1 MTHPS
6 TAAVVAPHPRPVPWR
21 APRLSAPAWAAS
33 LVAVLSLL
41 PLGFIAAVALATG
54 WQETRALVLRARTLT
69 LLVDTLLLEVC
80 TLAPA
85 LVLAVALAWLT
96 ERSDLPGRRAWSL
109 LAVAPLAIPA
119 FVQSY
124 AWASLAPRLHG
135 LAPATLVSVL
145 AYYPFVYL
153 PVAAQLRR
161 LDPALEEAAAALG
174 RTPAQVFLGTT
185 LPQLRPALC
194 GGGLLVA
201 LHLLGEYGLYA
212 MIGFDTFT
220 TAIVDQFQS
229 AYDSVSA
236 NMLGGVLAV
245 LCAGLLLGEARLR
258 GEARY
263 ARVGAG
269 AARHRLQTRLG
280 PWRWPALAL
289 CTSLA
294 LLSLGVPL
302 LTLGRWLAF
311 GGRAVWGAGPFLAF
325 AQTMGFALSGALLA
339 TLLAAPM
346 AWLSVRRPSRLTR
359 ALEGCHYYV
368 GSLPGIIVALALV
381 AVTVR
386 YAPPLYQTAAT
397 ILLAYA
403 LIFLPRAL
411 VGIQASLAQAP
422 VELERAA
429 TALGRSPLAAALTI
443 TARLAA
449 PGLAAAMALVG
460 LGVTT
465 ELTATLLLAPNGTR
479 TLATEFWSWSSEL
492 DYARSAPY
500 ATLMIAVSLPLTLL
514 LHVQSR
520 RALGR

>member
-1 MTHPS
+1 MP
-6 TAAVVAPHPRPVPWR
+6 TAARRLREATV
-21 APRLSAPAWAAS
+21 PRLPAPAWAAAG
-33 LVAVLSLL
+33 VALLSLL
-41 PLGFIAAVALATG
+41 PLGFIAGITLGTG
-54 WQETRALVLRARTLT
+54 WRETAALVLRARTLA
-69 LLVDTLLLEVC
+69 LLVDTLHLELC
-80 TLAPA
+80 ALPPALTLA
-85 LVLAVALAWLT
+85 LALAWLT

-124 AWASLAPRLHG
+124 AWASQAPRLHG
-135 LAPATLVSVL
+135 LAPATLISVL

-161 LDPALEEAAAALG
+161 LDPALEEAAASLG
-174 RTPAQVFLGTT
+174 RTPLRVFLGTT

-220 TAIVDQFQS
+220 TAIVDRFQS
-229 AYDSVSA
+229 ASDSVSA
-236 NMLGGVLAV
+236 NMLGGVLVV
-245 LCAGLLLGEARLR
+245 LCAGLLVGEARLR
-258 GEARY
+258 GGARY
-263 ARVGAG
+263 ARVGSG
-269 AARHRLQTRLG
+269 AARLRPPTRLG
-280 PWRWPALAL
+280 PWRGPALAL
-289 CTSLA
+289 CATVA
-294 LLSLGVPL
+294 LLALGVPL

-311 GGRAVWGAGPFLAF
+311 GGAAVWGAGPFLAL
-325 AQTMGFALSGALLA
+325 AQTMGFALGGALIA

-346 AWLSVRRPSRLTR
+346 AWLSVRRPGRLTR
-359 ALEGCHYYV
+359 WLEACHYYV

-386 YAPPLYQTAAT
+386 YAPPLYQTVAT

-411 VGIQASLAQAP
+411 VGLQASLAQAP

-429 TALGRSPLAAALTI
+429 AALGRAPLATALTV

-500 ATLMIAVSLPLTLL
+500 AVLMIAVSLPLTLL
-514 LHVQSR
+514 LNVQSR
-520 RALGR
+520 RAVGR